1 MIRFIRDH
9 FKESIVILMVVA
21 LVLVLGALICGDRLC
36 NCSQCDTVINAVTA
50 FATFLNAILLFYT
63 LKHSRNDTRRPSLI
77 YLINVER

>member
-50 FATFLNAILLFYT
+50 FATFLNAILLF
-63 LKHSRNDTRRPSLI
+63 
-77 YLINVER
+77 